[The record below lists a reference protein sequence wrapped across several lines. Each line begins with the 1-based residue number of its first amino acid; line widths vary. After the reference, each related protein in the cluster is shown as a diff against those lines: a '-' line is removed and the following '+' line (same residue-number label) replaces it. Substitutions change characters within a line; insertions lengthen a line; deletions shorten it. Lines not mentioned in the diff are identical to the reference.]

1 MRFID
6 QENADLLER
15 KTQMDLE
22 FSNLRIQMEEIQKV
36 FDEFYV
42 KVDDENCQREDFGK
56 KLKEEIVGQN
66 EEIEKYQLEKK
77 KIIEEYEAK
86 LNLKNIRYELEM
98 DDFLRNKN
106 GNYFGTEIK
115 PKTITKSKYTDFKVM
130 NEDCHS
136 KKNLKFV

>member
-1 MRFID
+1 MRLID
-6 QENADLLER
+6 QENVDLLEK

-22 FSNLRIQMEEIQKV
+22 FSNLRGQIEEIQKV
-36 FDEFYV
+36 FDEFFV
-42 KVDDENCQREDFGK
+42 QVDEENCKREDFGK
-56 KLKEEIVGQN
+56 KLEEEIEGQN
-66 EEIEKYQLEKK
+66 EEIQKYQNEKK

-115 PKTITKSKYTDFKVM
+115 PKTITKSKYTDVKMM
-130 NEDCHS
+130 NEECQS